1 MSKRKSPSS
10 TATLKTVRCA
20 VYTRK
25 STEERSEQEFTSLQA
40 QREAAEAYIKSQA
53 SEGWICLPEH
63 YDDGGFSGGNM
74 DRPALAR
81 LLAGIEAGNIDAV
94 VTYKVDRFS
103 RSLLD
108 FAQMMVTFER
118 HQVAFV
124 SVTQQLNTA
133 TSMGRLILNVLLSFA
148 QFEREIIS
156 ERTRDKIAAA
166 RRKGKWSGG
175 HPLLGYD
182 VDPHTRK
189 LLVNEAEAVR
199 VREIFQLYLE
209 HQALMPVL
217 AELERSSWH
226 NKRWL
231 TRKGRA
237 RGGRPFS
244 KPRLYELLRNVVYV
258 GQVRYKQEVHQGEHA
273 AIVDPV
279 LWQQVQDL
287 LSAHGS
293 GTGRGRRCSS
303 AALLGGLLR
312 CQPCG
317 CAMTPAQAARK
328 GGKRYRYYVCT
339 AAQRRGWRTC
349 PSKALPAAAV
359 EGFVLE
365 QLRTLATDPAPWN
378 KALGA
383 TLAQQRLLLADKEGE
398 ARSLDQELT
407 RLRAAFRQASPAQRV
422 LLQAPKRR
430 AKERRATLRQ
440 EISALQRG
448 PGSDSDRVQTLA
460 ALRNLGDAAA
470 TPEQG
475 QIVQRLVQRVD
486 YDGRQGKLAIVLRQ
500 HETGTPSELSA

>member
-1 MSKRKSPSS
+1 MSNKKPSHS
-10 TATLKTVRCA
+10 TAAVKTVRCA
-20 VYTRK
+20 IYTRK
-25 STEERSEQEFTSLQA
+25 STEERTEQEFTSLQA
-40 QREAAEAYIKSQA
+40 QREAGEAYIKSQA

-63 YDDGGFSGGNM
+63 YDDGGFSGGDM

-81 LLAGIEAGNIDAV
+81 LLADIEAAKIDAV
-94 VTYKVDRFS
+94 ITYKVDRFS

-108 FAQMMVTFER
+108 FAKMMVIFER
-118 HQVAFV
+118 RQVAFV
-124 SVTQQLNTA
+124 SVTQQFNTA

-189 LLVNEAEAVR
+189 LLVNEAEAAR

-217 AELERSSWH
+217 AELERCGWR
-226 NKRWL
+226 NKRWQ
-231 TRKGRA
+231 TRKGQA
-237 RGGRPFS
+237 RGGRPFT

-258 GQVRYKQEVHQGEHA
+258 GKVRYKQEVHPGEHA

-293 GTGRGRRCSS
+293 GSSRLGRRSS
-303 AALLGGLLR
+303 GALLGGLLR

-317 CAMTPAQAARK
+317 CAMTPAQTARN

-339 AAQRRGWRTC
+339 AAQRQGWGNC

-359 EGFVLE
+359 EDFVIE
-365 QLRTLATDPAPWN
+365 QLRALAADAAAWF
-378 KALGA
+378 KALGS

-398 ARSLDQELT
+398 ARTLDQELA
-407 RLRAAFRQASPAQRV
+407 RLRAAQRKASPAERV
-422 LLQAPKRR
+422 ALQTPKRR

-440 EISALQRG
+440 EINSLKRG
-448 PGSDSDRVQTLA
+448 PGSDSDRVETLA
-460 ALRNLGDAAA
+460 VLRNEVA
-470 TPEQG
+470 T
-475 QIVQRLVQRVD
+475 
-486 YDGRQGKLAIVLRQ
+486 
-500 HETGTPSELSA
+500 

>member
-1 MSKRKSPSS
+1 MSKRKIPNS
-10 TATLKTVRCA
+10 TAPLKLVRCA

-25 STEERSEQEFTSLQA
+25 STEERTEQEFTSLQA

-81 LLAGIEAGNIDAV
+81 LLADIEAGKIDAV
-94 VTYKVDRFS
+94 VVYKLDRFS

-118 HQVAFV
+118 RQVAFV
-124 SVTQQLNTA
+124 SVTQQFNTA

-189 LLVNEAEAVR
+189 LLVNEEEAVR
-199 VREIFQLYLE
+199 VRTIFQLYLE
-209 HQALMPVL
+209 HQTLMPVL
-217 AELERSSWH
+217 AELERRGWR

-231 TRKGRA
+231 TRKGQA
-237 RGGRPFS
+237 RGGRPFT

-279 LWQQVQDL
+279 LWQQVQGL
-287 LSAHGS
+287 LSAHGG
-293 GTGRGRRCSS
+293 GTARGGPCSS
-303 AALLGGLLR
+303 TALLGGLLR

-317 CAMTPAQAARK
+317 CAMTPAQAGRN

-365 QLRTLATDPAPWN
+365 QLRALAADAAAWN
-378 KALGA
+378 KALGS

-398 ARSLDQELT
+398 ASTLDQELA
-407 RLRAAFRQASPAQRV
+407 RLRAAYRQASPAQRV
-422 LLQAPKRR
+422 VLQAPKRC

-440 EISALQRG
+440 EISALKRG
-448 PGSDSDRVQTLA
+448 PGSDNDRVQTLA
-460 ALRNLGDAAA
+460 ALMNAAA
-470 TPEQG
+470 TSEHG

-486 YDGRQGKLAIVLRQ
+486 YDGKQGKLTIVLRQ
-500 HETGTPSELSA
+500 HETETPSGLSA

>member
-1 MSKRKSPSS
+1 
-10 TATLKTVRCA
+10 VC
-20 VYTRK
+20 
-25 STEERSEQEFTSLQA
+25 
-40 QREAAEAYIKSQA
+40 
-53 SEGWICLPEH
+53 EG
-63 YDDGGFSGGNM
+63 D
-74 DRPALAR
+74 AL
-81 LLAGIEAGNIDAV
+81 
-94 VTYKVDRFS
+94 
-103 RSLLD
+103 
-108 FAQMMVTFER
+108 
-118 HQVAFV
+118 
-124 SVTQQLNTA
+124 
-133 TSMGRLILNVLLSFA
+133 
-148 QFEREIIS
+148 
-156 ERTRDKIAAA
+156 
-166 RRKGKWSGG
+166 
-175 HPLLGYD
+175 
-182 VDPHTRK
+182 
-189 LLVNEAEAVR
+189 R

-209 HQALMPVL
+209 YQALMPVL
-217 AELERSSWH
+217 AELERRGWH

-237 RGGRPFS
+237 RGGRPFT

-293 GTGRGRRCSS
+293 GAGRGRRCSS

-365 QLRTLATDPAPWN
+365 QLRTLAAEPASWN

-407 RLRAAFRQASPAQRV
+407 RLRAAYRQASPAQRV

-475 QIVQRLVQRVD
+475 QIVQRRSSASTTTAGRASWPLSCASTKPGRRVSHPRNTTGKGQPMTTP
-486 YDGRQGKLAIVLRQ
+486 YTIECTMRFGRQGRGDALCSTHPPSVQPVPLAVRIPRLARLMALALRLQKLLATGVVKDFRTLARLGHVSPARISQILSLLHLAPDIQEALLFRTRPERGRDCLGLRQ
-500 HETGTPSELSA
+500 VLPLTKVWDWHKQRRLWRGLFGQRLDVAATGRKRGVLLATGFGVFATDGRCRTPQPA

>member
-1 MSKRKSPSS
+1 MPANRPRNAPNRNLHLYK
-10 TATLKTVRCA
+10 
-20 VYTRK
+20 
-25 STEERSEQEFTSLQA
+25 A
-40 QREAAEAYIKSQA
+40 QREAGEAYIKSQA

-81 LLAGIEAGNIDAV
+81 LLADIEAGKIDAV
-94 VTYKVDRFS
+94 ITYKVDRFS

-108 FAQMMVTFER
+108 FAKMMVTFER
-118 HQVAFV
+118 RQVAFV
-124 SVTQQLNTA
+124 SVTQQFNTA

-175 HPLLGYD
+175 HPLLGYE

-189 LLVNEAEAVR
+189 LLVNEEEAVR
-199 VREIFQLYLE
+199 VREIFALYLK

-217 AELERSSWH
+217 AELERRGWR

-231 TRKGRA
+231 TRKGQA
-237 RGGRPFS
+237 RGGRPFT

-258 GQVRYKQEVHQGEHA
+258 GKVRYKQEVHPGEHA
-273 AIVDPV
+273 AVVDSM

-293 GTGRGRRCSS
+293 SSSRSRRCTSG
-303 AALLGGLLR
+303 ALLRGLLR

-317 CAMTPAQAARK
+317 CAMTPAQAARN

-339 AAQRRGWRTC
+339 AAQRRGWHNC

-365 QLRTLATDPAPWN
+365 QLRTLAADPAVWN
-378 KALGA
+378 KALGS

-398 ARSLDQELT
+398 ARTLDQELT
-407 RLRAAFRQASPAQRV
+407 RLRAAHRKASPAERV
-422 LLQAPKRR
+422 ALQAPKHR
-430 AKERRATLRQ
+430 AKERRAVLRQ
-440 EISALQRG
+440 EINSLKRG
-448 PGSDSDRVQTLA
+448 PGSDSDRVQALA
-460 ALRNLGDAAA
+460 VLGNEAA
-470 TPEQG
+470 TQEQG

-500 HETGTPSELSA
+500 PDAETPSELSA